1 MAAGIAD
8 SVDIDINEIKSEI
21 ERSVRELIDIAKLEE
36 EDIFVV
42 GCSSSEIAAHMIG
55 TYSSEEIGKA
65 VLSTIKSVCDE
76 KGIFL
81 AAQCCEHLNRAVIV
95 EKKCAQRYGL
105 TRVNVVPVLKAGGSF
120 GTAAYNGFEN
130 AYAVESL
137 ERKAS
142 AGMDIGDTFIGMHMR
157 DVVVPVRVHTDRIGN
172 AHVTFARTRAKFVGG
187 DRAVYNE
194 DLK

>member
-55 TYSSEEIGKA
+55 TYSSEEIGK
-65 VLSTIKSVCDE
+65 VVFTTIKSVCDE

-137 ERKAS
+137 ERKAT

>member
-55 TYSSEEIGKA
+55 TYSSEEIGK
-65 VLSTIKSVCDE
+65 VVFSTIKSVCDE

>member
-1 MAAGIAD
+1 MAVGIAD

-55 TYSSEEIGKA
+55 TYSSEEIGKT
-65 VLSTIKSVCDE
+65 VFTTIKSVCDE

-137 ERKAS
+137 ERKAT

>member
-65 VLSTIKSVCDE
+65 VFSTINSVCDE

-81 AAQCCEHLNRAVIV
+81 AAQYCEHLNRAVIV

-130 AYAVESL
+130 AYAEESL

-142 AGMDIGDTFIGMHMR
+142 AGMESGDTFI
-157 DVVVPVRVHTDRIGN
+157 
-172 AHVTFARTRAKFVGG
+172 
-187 DRAVYNE
+187 
-194 DLK
+194 

>member
-55 TYSSEEIGKA
+55 TYSSEEIRKA
-65 VLSTIKSVCDE
+65 VFSTIKSVCDE

-137 ERKAS
+137 ERKAT

>member
-8 SVDIDINEIKSEI
+8 SVDIDINEIKLEI

-42 GCSSSEIAAHMIG
+42 GCSSSEIAAHKIG

>member
-55 TYSSEEIGKA
+55 TYSSEEIGKS
-65 VLSTIKSVCDE
+65 VFSTIKSVCDE

>member
-65 VLSTIKSVCDE
+65 YAMKRAFSLRHSAVST
-76 KGIFL
+76 
-81 AAQCCEHLNRAVIV
+81 
-95 EKKCAQRYGL
+95 L
-105 TRVNVVPVLKAGGSF
+105 TEQLLLRR
-120 GTAAYNGFEN
+120 N
-130 AYAVESL
+130 AP
-137 ERKAS
+137 K
-142 AGMDIGDTFIGMHMR
+142 DT
-157 DVVVPVRVHTDRIGN
+157 D
-172 AHVTFARTRAKFVGG
+172 
-187 DRAVYNE
+187 
-194 DLK
+194 

>member
-1 MAAGIAD
+1 MAVGIAD

-21 ERSVRELIDIAKLEE
+21 DQSVRELIDIAKLEE

-65 VLSTIKSVCDE
+65 VFTAIKSVCDE

>member
-65 VLSTIKSVCDE
+65 VFTTIKRVCDE

-120 GTAAYNGFEN
+120 GTAAYNGFKN

>member
-65 VLSTIKSVCDE
+65 VFSTIMSVCDE

>member
-65 VLSTIKSVCDE
+65 VFSTIMSVCDE

-194 DLK
+194 NLK

>member
-1 MAAGIAD
+1 MAVGIAD
-8 SVDIDINEIKSEI
+8 RVDIDINKIKSEI
-21 ERSVRELIDIAKLEE
+21 EQSVRELIDIAKLEE

-65 VLSTIKSVCDE
+65 VFTTIKSICDE

-81 AAQCCEHLNRAVIV
+81 AAQCCEHLNRAVVV

-137 ERKAS
+137 ERKAT

-172 AHVTFARTRAKFVGG
+172 AHATFARTRAKFVGG

>member
-65 VLSTIKSVCDE
+65 VFSTIKSVCDDILNKFMIE
-76 KGIFL
+76 FNI
-81 AAQCCEHLNRAVIV
+81 CIEHI
-95 EKKCAQRYGL
+95 
-105 TRVNVVPVLKAGGSF
+105 
-120 GTAAYNGFEN
+120 
-130 AYAVESL
+130 
-137 ERKAS
+137 
-142 AGMDIGDTFIGMHMR
+142 I
-157 DVVVPVRVHTDRIGN
+157 
-172 AHVTFARTRAKFVGG
+172 
-187 DRAVYNE
+187 
-194 DLK
+194 

>member
-65 VLSTIKSVCDE
+65 VFSTIMSVCDE

-157 DVVVPVRVHTDRIGN
+157 DVVVPVRVHTGRIGN
-172 AHVTFARTRAKFVGG
+172 AHVTFARTIAKFVGG

>member
-1 MAAGIAD
+1 M
-8 SVDIDINEIKSEI
+8 
-21 ERSVRELIDIAKLEE
+21 
-36 EDIFVV
+36 

-65 VLSTIKSVCDE
+65 VFSTIKSVCYE

>member
-55 TYSSEEIGKA
+55 TYSSEEIGKT
-65 VLSTIKSVCDE
+65 VFTTIKSVCDE

-137 ERKAS
+137 ERKAT

>member
-65 VLSTIKSVCDE
+65 VFSTIKSVCDE
-76 KGIFL
+76 NGIFL

>member
-65 VLSTIKSVCDE
+65 VFSTIKSV
-76 KGIFL
+76 
-81 AAQCCEHLNRAVIV
+81 
-95 EKKCAQRYGL
+95 
-105 TRVNVVPVLKAGGSF
+105 
-120 GTAAYNGFEN
+120 
-130 AYAVESL
+130 
-137 ERKAS
+137 
-142 AGMDIGDTFIGMHMR
+142 
-157 DVVVPVRVHTDRIGN
+157 
-172 AHVTFARTRAKFVGG
+172 
-187 DRAVYNE
+187 
-194 DLK
+194 

>member
-1 MAAGIAD
+1 M
-8 SVDIDINEIKSEI
+8 VDEIRDQARTAI
-21 ERSVRELIDIAKLEE
+21 MELLKVANLQE
-36 EDIFVV
+36 EDIVVV
-42 GCSSSEIAAHMIG
+42 GCSSSEVGGHAIG
-55 TYSSEEIGKA
+55 TESSTDIADAIFAGIYP
-65 VLSTIKSVCDE
+65 VLQE
-76 KGIFL
+76 RGLFL

>member
-55 TYSSEEIGKA
+55 TYSSEEIGKT
-65 VLSTIKSVCDE
+65 VFSTIKSVCDE

-137 ERKAS
+137 ERKAT

>member
-8 SVDIDINEIKSEI
+8 NTYININEIKSET
-21 ERSVRELIDIAKLEE
+21 EQSVRELIDAAKLEV
-36 EDIFVV
+36 EDILVV

-55 TYSSEEIGKA
+55 TYSSEEIGKTVFSA
-65 VLSTIKSVCDE
+65 IKNVCDE
-76 KGIFL
+76 KGIYL
-81 AAQCCEHLNRAVIV
+81 AAQCCEHLNRALIV
-95 EKKCAQRYGL
+95 EKKCALKYGL

-120 GTAAYNGFEN
+120 GTAAYNGFEE

-137 ERKAS
+137 EKKAG
-142 AGMDIGDTFIGMHMR
+142 AGIDIGDTFIGMHMR

-194 DLK
+194 ELK

>member
-55 TYSSEEIGKA
+55 TYSSEEIAKA
-65 VLSTIKSVCDE
+65 VFSTIKSVCDE

>member
-42 GCSSSEIAAHMIG
+42 GCSSR
-55 TYSSEEIGKA
+55 KA
-65 VLSTIKSVCDE
+65 VFSTIKSVCDE

>member
-1 MAAGIAD
+1 MAVGIAD

-65 VLSTIKSVCDE
+65 VFTTIKSVCGE